1 MKMQY
6 QKNTRRITKV
16 KENYPKAYTEVL
28 EILKYMPTDDVNKIA
43 KELIETFKN
52 KKDNNYTF
60 TIDEDQDFSKLKI
73 LNETEAIMVNI
84 FRDYWASPEQY
95 AKIRTKQ
102 QYDMQIMEEE
112 KKKKYNVDNIFK
124 DRKERN
130 IEYTNNNVQMIE
142 YKESILKRIIIKIK
156 NLFTKK

>member
-1 MKMQY
+1 M
-6 QKNTRRITKV
+6 
-16 KENYPKAYTEVL
+16 KENYPKAYTQVL
-28 EILKYMPTDDVNKIA
+28 EILKYMPTDDVNKIP
-43 KELIETFKN
+43 KELIETLKN

-84 FRDYWASPEQY
+84 FRDYWSSPEQY
-95 AKIRTKQ
+95 AKIRAKQ
-102 QYDMQIMEEE
+102 QYDMQIIEEE

-124 DRKERN
+124 DRKETN

-142 YKESILKRIIIKIK
+142 YKESILKRIITKIK